1 MLEET
6 FNDIKFET
14 KTSFDILVINGPN
27 NVEQFNYNDKGYV
40 NKLLDQDYVKI
51 VNVNTENF
59 LEKIND
65 SLCINNFHELD
76 RNVDTHI
83 IYEKS
88 GYVYEIMYLY
98 AQHKDT
104 KTNKYFN
111 NFGSMLRRNEEPI
124 FGNVIIL
131 KSHLPND
138 SNSMNLVNMG
148 KMDLFEILDS
158 RVNTK
163 VVIYQNDEFREDV
176 IKGDL
181 ELNCQQ
187 LFEGEYFKRIE
198 IKFLLHNINI
208 FYIADE
214 YGDEIAPKLI
224 PDKVETALFFTKIDD
239 EFRGNL
245 TLDEVKKIIEL
256 SNKLESFEVDE
267 KDIEDEKD
275 DLGRNIIKNK
285 YKILN
290 FVYNKY
296 K

>member
-6 FNDIKFET
+6 FSDIKFEN
-14 KTSFDILVINGPN
+14 KTSFEILVINGPN
-27 NVEQFNYNDKGYV
+27 NVEQFNYNDIGYV

-51 VNVNTENF
+51 VNANSENF
-59 LEKIND
+59 LEIITDN
-65 SLCINNFHELD
+65 LCIEDFNELD
-76 RNVDTHI
+76 RNVDTHV

-88 GYVYEIMYLY
+88 GYVYEIMHLY

-111 NFGSMLRRNEEPI
+111 HFGSMLRRNVEPI

-148 KMDLFEILDS
+148 KMDLFEILDT

-163 VVIYQNDEFREDV
+163 VVIYQNDEFRDDV
-176 IKGDL
+176 IKGDI
-181 ELNCQQ
+181 EECSQQ
-187 LFEGEYFKRIE
+187 IFEGDYFKRIE

-208 FYIADE
+208 FYVANE
-214 YGDEIAPKLI
+214 YGEDIAPKLI
-224 PDKVETALFFTKIDD
+224 PEKVETALFFTKIDD

-267 KDIEDEKD
+267 EYMKEEKD

-285 YKILN
+285 YKILE